1 MKKSN
6 VYIIAASG
14 SWNEALFKKNL
25 FPKNFLFISKSSELN
40 KKLKKTKPKFIFF
53 IHWHTFIPKS
63 IYSKYECIGF
73 HMTDLPYGRGGSPLQ
88 NLILRKINATK
99 LSAFKINNT
108 LDAGPIYI
116 KRKLNLTGNALQIYK
131 RLTLLS
137 FKMIK
142 VIILKEINP
151 KKQLGKTILFKRRK
165 KEESLIKKNIHLD
178 EIYDFIRML
187 DAPGYPKAYID
198 LKHIKIH
205 FSNVQK
211 NLDKLRAEIEI
222 SKK

>member
-1 MKKSN
+1 VK
-6 VYIIAASG
+6 
-14 SWNEALFKKNL
+14 LFKKNA
-25 FPKNFLFISKSSELN
+25 FPKNFLFVSNLTELN
-40 KKLKKTKPKFIFF
+40 KKLKKINPKYIFF
-53 IHWHTFIPKS
+53 IHWHDFIPKK
-63 IYSKYECIGF
+63 IYSKFECIGF

-88 NLILRKINATK
+88 NLIIRKNKVTK
-99 LSAFKINNT
+99 VSAFKINNT

-116 KRKLNLTGNALQIYK
+116 KRTLSLTGTALQIYQ

-142 VIILKEINP
+142 IIISKDIIP
-151 KKQLGKTILFKRRK
+151 IKQMGKPILFKRRNP
-165 KEESLIKKNIHLD
+165 EQSLIKNNINLD

-187 DAPGYPKAYID
+187 DAPDYPKAYLD
-198 LKHIKIH
+198 LKYIKIH

-211 NLDKLRAEIEI
+211 IQGKLKAKIEI